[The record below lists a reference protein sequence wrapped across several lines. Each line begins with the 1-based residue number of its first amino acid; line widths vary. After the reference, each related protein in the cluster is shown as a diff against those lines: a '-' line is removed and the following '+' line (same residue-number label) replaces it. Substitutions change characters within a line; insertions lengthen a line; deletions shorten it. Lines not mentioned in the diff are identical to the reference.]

1 MEDER
6 RPSRGGAEIDGERS
20 LGTRGRGRESAGSWA
35 GVGPSGEEGQ
45 QRSMSMGR
53 GSARR
58 CSGSV
63 SVRASGEERERIRAP
78 MEPPSWGDERERIP
92 RAWCCIRSGVAVWTS
107 VRAWCVWRGRA
118 TGRVGARGCG
128 TKFDPVTWLNVRPAK

>member
-45 QRSMSMGR
+45 QRSM
-53 GSARR
+53 A
-58 CSGSV
+58 
-63 SVRASGEERERIRAP
+63 SVRARLERK
-78 MEPPSWGDERERIP
+78 
-92 RAWCCIRSGVAVWTS
+92 
-107 VRAWCVWRGRA
+107 A
-118 TGRVGARGCG
+118 TGRVGGSGRVGLCLRSGVAFGKEGPPGVSGRVG
-128 TKFDPVTWLNVRPAK
+128 LAKILTQ

>member
-63 SVRASGEERERIRAP
+63 SVRASGEERERILRMAILS
-78 MEPPSWGDERERIP
+78 MD
-92 RAWCCIRSGVAVWTS
+92 SGIHGYPTQWARVWWADYTH
-107 VRAWCVWRGRA
+107 GFH
-118 TGRVGARGCG
+118 GA
-128 TKFDPVTWLNVRPAK
+128 DIQ